1 MKVLFVCTGNLC
13 RSPMAEGLFRT
24 ELRKRRC
31 DEVEASSAGTWAY
44 VGSSATPEAV
54 QVVGQRGADIA
65 GHRSRPL
72 SKDDVDA
79 ADLVVVM
86 TSVHKKE
93 ILDVAPAAR
102 DKMFLIKELAEIRPR
117 PRLGGGLSTLWE
129 GQRPAWRRDL
139 DLDDPI
145 GLPLGAYKRCARLIH
160 EGAELLAN
168 ILCGPPLPPD
178 LPQSQGAAGP
188 PS

>member
-1 MKVLFVCTGNLC
+1 
-13 RSPMAEGLFRT
+13 MAEGLFRIG
-24 ELRKRRC
+24 LRNRRC
-31 DEVEASSAGTWAY
+31 TEVEVASAGTWAY

-54 QVVGQRGADIA
+54 EVVGQRGADIT

-79 ADLVVVM
+79 ADLVIVM

-117 PRLGGGLSTLWE
+117 PRLGGGVSVLWE
-129 GQRPAWRRDL
+129 GQRPAWRREL

-160 EGAELLAN
+160 EGTELLAN
-168 ILCGPPLPPD
+168 FLCGPPLPAD
-178 LPQSQGAAGP
+178 VRQSQGVAGP